1 MLLSLAASA
10 LLAPSATFDDAVVV
24 WHFADLS
31 DSSGRGS
38 SLRMSGA
45 VTPGNSLPEPDAAAS
60 RARGGDGS
68 AARLDGGRLDAG
80 QGQGGCLVL
89 AGAEMSLCV
98 RLRLDAGVE
107 DTPILSMHGGH
118 EALLY
123 NLFVTDLGR
132 GPAIGFELGTD
143 FDARPLQ
150 LSVPLDLV
158 DPTAWHDVIVR
169 FSGARLELWVDG
181 VLVDEE
187 WPLGGLRAGSGIP
200 CLIGAES
207 TGRGVKAGFSG
218 WIDHAALWDCAL
230 TDEEILA
237 LSGGREEVARR
248 EGEILGPHRESMLYW
263 RPRGHSAS
271 VGDCMPFSHDGRFHV
286 FYLFDRRHHGSK
298 WGLGAHQWAHVSS
311 TDLRHWERHPM
322 AIAIE
327 EQWEASIC
335 TGSVIHDGDAYHAF
349 YATRTPDGAQH
360 LGHAVSEDGISF
372 RKLEPNP
379 FLSAPEGYD
388 PMHLRDPLVFR
399 GEDGLYRLL
408 VTARLT
414 DGRDGCIGQLLS
426 PDLLAWDLADP
437 LLVPG
442 RVTDCP
448 DCFEWGGMWYLL
460 AEFVYWM
467 APSPQGPWTSPQ
479 PDRLDVLYVPKTAP
493 FGPDRRI
500 YVSWLPDGGWGGDM
514 VFRELVRLPDGRL
527 GTRFVPEMMP
537 SEEALR
543 PIDGRLPEAEQGVH
557 LTARLEPAPDG
568 AVTAIRFLGNV
579 PGEPVLSL
587 RLDSGSRSVGIS
599 EGGEVLAQ
607 IDLVEGLD
615 RATDVTV
622 VLCRDII
629 DVCIGGTRTLIT
641 RHRLGPRSA
650 IEVEAG
656 NRVAAV
662 DWMAAPLSVDG

>member
-80 QGQGGCLVL
+80 QGQGGCLAL

-158 DPTAWHDVIVR
+158 GPTAWHDVIVR

-207 TGRGVKAGFSG
+207 TGRGVQAGFSG

-230 TDEEILA
+230 TDVEILA

-263 RPRGHSAS
+263 RPRGHNAS

-286 FYLFDRRHHGSK
+286 FCLFDRRHHGSS
-298 WGLGAHQWAHVSS
+298 GPGRSPVGACLS
-311 TDLRHWERHPM
+311 TDLRHWERIL

-349 YATRTPDGAQH
+349 DATRTPGWRSSTSDTRCPRTGSASASWSRTRSSP
-360 LGHAVSEDGISF
+360 LPRATIPCTCATPSSSEVRMALPPSRDRSADRWPRRVHWPTARPISWHGIWPTHCSTGP
-372 RKLEPNP
+372 RHRLP
-379 FLSAPEGYD
+379 
-388 PMHLRDPLVFR
+388 
-399 GEDGLYRLL
+399 RLL
-408 VTARLT
+408 RV
-414 DGRDGCIGQLLS
+414 GRDVVPPGGVRL
-426 PDLLAWDLADP
+426 PD
-437 LLVPG
+437 G
-442 RVTDCP
+442 
-448 DCFEWGGMWYLL
+448 
-460 AEFVYWM
+460 
-467 APSPQGPWTSPQ
+467 PSPQGPWTSPQ

-514 VFRELVRLPDGRL
+514 VFRELVRPPDGRL

-543 PIDGRLPEAEQGVH
+543 PIDGRLPEAEQGVY

-587 RLDSGSRSVGIS
+587 RLDSGSRSVGVS